1 MKTVRVTPELPPEQL
16 EALVKLSRTQGL
28 TLEALVREAVGD
40 LLSEHEAGSPERNL
54 DEAFGLW
61 QTGTGGLEDGL
72 AYQARLRAEWK

>member
-1 MKTVRVTPELPPEQL
+1 MRVTLELSPEQL
-16 EALVKLSRTQGL
+16 ETLVKLSRTQGL

-40 LLSEHEAGSPERNL
+40 LLREHEAGSPERNL

-72 AYQARLRAEWK
+72 AYQMRLRAEWK